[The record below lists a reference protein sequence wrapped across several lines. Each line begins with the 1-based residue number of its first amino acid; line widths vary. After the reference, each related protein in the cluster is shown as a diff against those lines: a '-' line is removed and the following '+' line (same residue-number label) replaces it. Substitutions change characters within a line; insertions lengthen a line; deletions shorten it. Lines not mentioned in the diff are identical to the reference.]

1 MLGIDIKSLSSEKA
15 LACLYDR
22 SEYIA
27 FHLPVFLCRNEH
39 EKERY
44 LAEQADLLA
53 GIEAWLLESLKSS
66 IYMGIDY
73 SEETQIYI
81 FRKNDFFKEFVLKTG
96 GPAVW
101 LYPEL
106 SEDLCFLDKNWKCF
120 LKTISH
126 EEQCCLYLL

>member
-53 GIEAWLLESLKSS
+53 GIEPWLLESLKSS

-81 FRKNDFFKEFVLKTG
+81 FRKTTFLRNLFLKREDLRCGFIRSFRRISAFLIKTG
-96 GPAVW
+96 SA
-101 LYPEL
+101 
-106 SEDLCFLDKNWKCF
+106 F
-120 LKTISH
+120 
-126 EEQCCLYLL
+126 